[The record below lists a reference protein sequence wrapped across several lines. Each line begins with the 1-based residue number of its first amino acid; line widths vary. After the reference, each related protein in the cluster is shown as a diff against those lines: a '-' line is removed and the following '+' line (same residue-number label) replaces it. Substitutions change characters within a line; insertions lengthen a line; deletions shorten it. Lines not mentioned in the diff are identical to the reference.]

1 MLIGR
6 LSGDLSRP
14 NQHLNHPAMVVQR
27 KTEELRLSRLLQ
39 KTTYIIGW
47 DNRLNLPES
56 VLTFLLQ
63 HLTQHFGEMEI
74 LLVGY
79 GGGGIET
86 VEILESVRYLHL
98 KAGENH
104 SAALNRAAQEAKGD
118 ILVFADP
125 FIGLAETDYKR
136 LLFLSETFEA
146 VSPNKD
152 RLQAINK
159 EGKLERVQGTMVP
172 TNFAAH
178 LLLITRSAFE
188 RIGGWDE
195 NIQDAFASTVALAHL
210 IGQTTRNYTLAVP
223 AVQLMAWSLPA
234 PSLTDQSY
242 LAEIGTFS
250 GLALA
255 RYSQR
260 LRQQSKAPPAANL
273 RFVLAVTTY
282 NRKDY
287 LAQFIES
294 WLSTRNQEVEWRLI
308 IADDGSSDGTLE
320 YIRTLQVPGINL
332 TLIENKRSD
341 VLHQTNTILQ
351 QLSELEF
358 DVCFKCDDDVRFI
371 KKGWDDLYW
380 ATIQRTGYD
389 HLVYYNKKWRPA
401 LTYSTPKQYGQ
412 LIAHCDLSHIQGAF
426 FTITPEVLKMV
437 GYFDAYHLGF
447 RGYEHNDYTARCCRA
462 GFNVLENP
470 FDVKGSNDFIVLQEK
485 LNYVRAMSLAMENA
499 IQSEATLTVKKQLVY
514 QNRVY
519 VPFNQVEA
527 SLDALQQEAKHNEAV
542 MNNHNM
548 RFQFAEETW
557 VWNRGLVGV
566 LGSILKRGYN
576 FCLRRRWFF
585 FPSLIKRTGRTL
597 LQLGDDFVNIDT

>member
-1 MLIGR
+1 
-6 LSGDLSRP
+6 
-14 NQHLNHPAMVVQR
+14 MVVHR
-27 KTEELRLSRLLQ
+27 KTEELCLSHLLQ
-39 KTTYIIGW
+39 KTAYIIGW
-47 DNRLNLPES
+47 DMRLNLPAS
-56 VLTFLLQ
+56 VLAFLLE
-63 HLTQHFGEMEI
+63 HLTQHFEEMEI

-79 GGGGIET
+79 GEEGQET
-86 VEILESVRYLHL
+86 VDIPEAVRYLQL
-98 KAGENH
+98 KAGENR
-104 SAALNRAAQEAKGD
+104 SEALNKAAQEAKGEVL
-118 ILVFADP
+118 IFADP
-125 FIGLAETDYKR
+125 FIGLPVSDFER
-136 LLFLSETFEA
+136 LLRLSESFEA

-152 RLQAINK
+152 SLQVINK
-159 EGKLERVQGTMVP
+159 GDEFWQEVELELPQGTPAP

-178 LLLITRSAFE
+178 LLLITRPAFE

-195 NIQDAFASTVALAHL
+195 NIQDAFASTTALAHL
-210 IGQTTRNYTLAVP
+210 IGQTTRNYTLAAP
-223 AVQLMAWSLPA
+223 AIQLVASSLPA
-234 PSLTDQSY
+234 PSLADQSY

-250 GLALA
+250 GLSLA
-255 RYSQR
+255 RYSKR
-260 LRQQSKAPPAANL
+260 LQQPAQVSPNPNL

-282 NRKDY
+282 NRRDY
-287 LAQFIES
+287 LEQFIES
-294 WLSTRNQEVEWRLI
+294 WLITRNQEVEWTLI

-320 YIRTLQVPGINL
+320 YIGTLQIPGTNL
-332 TLIENKRSD
+332 TLIDNNRSD

-351 QLSELEF
+351 QLNGLDF

-380 ATIQRTGYD
+380 TTIQRTGYD

-412 LIAHCDLSHIQGAF
+412 LIAQCDLSHVQGAF
-426 FTITPEVLKMV
+426 FTITPEVLKGV

-470 FDVKGSNDFIVLQEK
+470 FDVNGSNDFIVLQEK

-499 IQSEATLTVKKQLVY
+499 IQSEATLTAKKQLVY
-514 QNRVY
+514 QNRIY

-527 SLDALQQEAKHNEAV
+527 SLDRLQQQAKHDEAV
-542 MNNHNM
+542 MNSHNM
-548 RFQFAEETW
+548 RFQFADEAW
-557 VWNRGLVGV
+557 VWNRGVVGV

-585 FPSLIKRTGRTL
+585 FPSLIKRAGRTL
-597 LQLGDDFVNIDT
+597 LQLGDDLVNIDT

>member
-1 MLIGR
+1 
-6 LSGDLSRP
+6 
-14 NQHLNHPAMVVQR
+14 MVVQS
-27 KTEELRLSRLLQ
+27 KTDELRVSRLLQ

-47 DNRLNLPES
+47 DMRLNLPGS
-56 VLTFLLQ
+56 VLAFLLE
-63 HLTQHFGEMEI
+63 HLTQHFEEMEI

-79 GGGGIET
+79 GEEGQET
-86 VEILESVRYLHL
+86 VDIPEAVRYLQL
-98 KAGENH
+98 KAGENR
-104 SAALNRAAQEAKGD
+104 SEALNKAAQEANGEVL
-118 ILVFADP
+118 IFADP
-125 FIGLAETDYKR
+125 FIGLPASDYER
-136 LLFLSETFEA
+136 LLLLSETFEA

-152 RLQAINK
+152 SLQAINQLD
-159 EGKLERVQGTMVP
+159 ECLQNVKLELVQETTSP

-178 LLLITRSAFE
+178 FLLIRRTAFE

-195 NIQDAFASTVALAHL
+195 DIQDAFASTVALAHI

-223 AVQLMAWSLPA
+223 AIQLTA
-234 PSLTDQSY
+234 PSLPTPSFADRSY
-242 LAEIGTFS
+242 LAEIGTLS

-260 LRQQSKAPPAANL
+260 LRQQSKTLPYVNL

-282 NRKDY
+282 NRRDY
-287 LAQFIES
+287 LIQFIES
-294 WLSTRNQEVEWRLI
+294 WLVTRNQEVAWTLI

-320 YIRTLQVPGINL
+320 YVRALQIPGTDL
-332 TLIENKRSD
+332 RLIENNRSD

-351 QLSELEF
+351 QLSRLDF
-358 DVCFKCDDDVRFI
+358 DVCFKSDDDVRFT

-380 ATIQRTGYD
+380 TTIQRTGYD
-389 HLVYYNKKWRPA
+389 HLVYYNQKWRPA
-401 LTYSTPKQYGQ
+401 LTYSVPKQYGQ
-412 LIAHCDLSHIQGAF
+412 LIAQCALSNIQGAF
-426 FTITPEVLKMV
+426 FTITPEVLKTV

-499 IQSEATLTVKKQLVY
+499 IQSEATLTVKKQLLY
-514 QNRVY
+514 QNRIY

-527 SLDALQQEAKHNEAV
+527 SLEVVQQQTKHDESV
-542 MNNHNM
+542 MNSQSM
-548 RFQFAEETW
+548 RFQYADEAW
-557 VWNRGLVGV
+557 VWNRGLAGV

-585 FPSLIKRTGRTL
+585 FPRLIKRTGRAL
-597 LQLGDDFVNIDT
+597 LQVGDDLVNIDT

>member
-1 MLIGR
+1 M
-6 LSGDLSRP
+6 SRP

-56 VLTFLLQ
+56 VLAFLLQ

-125 FIGLAETDYKR
+125 FIGLSETDYKR

-178 LLLITRSAFE
+178 LLLITRPAFE

-223 AVQLMAWSLPA
+223 AVQLMAWSLPV

-260 LRQQSKAPPAANL
+260 LRQQSKAPSAANL